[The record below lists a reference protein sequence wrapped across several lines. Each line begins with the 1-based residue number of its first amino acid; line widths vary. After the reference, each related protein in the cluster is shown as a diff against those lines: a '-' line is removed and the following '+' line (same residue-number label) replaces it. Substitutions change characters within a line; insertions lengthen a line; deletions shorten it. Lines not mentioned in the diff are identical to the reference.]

1 MRFAV
6 LPVVFAVTPIDGVP
20 HLRAAAAPLFV
31 ALRPV
36 WRRRPPAAGETNQEF
51 ADRMFAAFDTDGNG
65 RLDANELTVRA
76 RPGRLSALHI
86 FLCKSVLY
94 GIFVWERRALTS

>member
-1 MRFAV
+1 M
-6 LPVVFAVTPIDGVP
+6 VFAVTPIDGVP

-76 RPGRLSALHI
+76 HPAGWLSALHI